1 MKRVVNFLLICILTV
16 SLMPIK
22 THAEDASLQL
32 AYGDL
37 VTYGSWNGEQLVWQ
51 VANVSDSKVYLITYD
66 LLRTKGE
73 DSWSRPRFSMPMEVA
88 ELDQM
93 NEPNGFFYLGEE
105 PTRTLISEH
114 PTVIPVGKYPMIRRG
129 DPTTILNTYTGSIV
143 QKWLNEDRAGFDARV
158 FSADEKNAIL
168 KTKMAEEQYVN
179 TRSWEGYAFLPS
191 LSEIEEYGILSNH
204 ARSSGVLDAHQQAV
218 NEKIEDV
225 GNKAG
230 LTMSKASSPIGWG
243 EYWWTRTP
251 DDSIYFHMVI
261 GYGSDQI
268 SKEVAYYGDTDAF
281 VGAGIRPCV
290 NLDPRKVKSK
300 AGNGTLEAP
309 YQLVPLGKVAPEK
322 TITPP
327 TEIAPKELE
336 QTITPPAE
344 IVPEGPE
351 NDIGTDTITDIK
363 SLHNKNNNLG
373 AGASPANFPIYLNG
387 KKVALSTTP
396 MIIEGTTYL
405 PVRALGELLDLK
417 VDYDEKESVAIL
429 EDTKTTNRLD
439 LPLGY
444 TYALHNGS
452 IVPIDATNTTKGIPS
467 INGKSYLPLRFVA
480 TSLEYHIEFKDNS
493 IYITQ

>member
-1 MKRVVNFLLICILTV
+1 MKKIVNFLLICILTV

-105 PTRTLISEH
+105 PTRTLISEN

-158 FSADEKNAIL
+158 FSANEKNAIL

-191 LSEIEEYGILSNH
+191 LSE
-204 ARSSGVLDAHQQAV
+204 
-218 NEKIEDV
+218 IEDV

-261 GYGSDQI
+261 GYGSDKI
-268 SKEVAYYGDTDAF
+268 SKEVAYYGDTGAF

-309 YQLVPLGKVAPEK
+309 YQLVPLGKVTPEK
-322 TITPP
+322 SITPP
-327 TEIAPKELE
+327 TEIAPKEPE
-336 QTITPPAE
+336 QIITPPAE
-344 IVPEGPE
+344 IIPEGQE
-351 NDIGTDTITDIK
+351 NDSGTDTITDIK

-373 AGASPANFPIYLNG
+373 AGASPADFPIYLNG
-387 KKVALSTTP
+387 KKIALSTTP

-405 PVRALGELLDLK
+405 SVRALGELLGLK

-452 IVPIDATNTTKGIPS
+452 IVPIDAANTTKGIPS
-467 INGKSYLPLRFVA
+467 INGKSYLPLRFVG